1 MCMQTISAHN
11 FQHEIMI
18 TTSKCPLKPIF
29 GICRSHVFQ
38 LSATFHGGDNLVAYP
53 WGDNIH
59 CLNKNGYYCGGGWI
73 APDDTGM
80 NRLTTTI
87 RDFAGGFS
95 GQPVYKTGALN
106 DPAVIYPVSGGME
119 DWAYAASWNTQGLV
133 ECTPSRNGG
142 YPVSK
147 TKYGNATNRFAAS
160 PLLFGRTFRI
170 LSAK

>member
-1 MCMQTISAHN
+1 MCMQTISSHN

-170 LSAK
+170 LSAM